1 MKITKREYTKQM
13 NELTSRKAIL
23 EAYIAKIIDNE
34 MVEKYDGLNAKHDKV
49 AKLEQDIKD
58 LEWRWDTRNWN
69 GSDWN
74 SWSLVAQ
81 NID

>member
-1 MKITKREYTKQM
+1 MTITKREYTKQM
-13 NELTSRKAIL
+13 NDLTTRKNIL

-49 AKLEQDIKD
+49 WKLEQDIKA
-58 LEWRWDTRNWN
+58 LENRWNTRNWTAN
-69 GSDWN
+69 DWN
-74 SWSLVAQ
+74 SHALVAQ